1 MSKSPSGKKSPKK
14 NHKDKTMLYNDKCSK
29 LEIALT
35 LNGKTDTIFIDNKEN
50 ISAIR
55 DMVYN
60 IYYPIQGKFQLIY
73 KLKDISPFEDIPLY
87 KYFKNLM
94 KIAITVNPINTQNLL
109 SRNELSTFNNSLPD
123 VTEIDKNEAS
133 LAANQS
139 QLSNGQNPL
148 LEKDRL
154 ICNECHNKI
163 ISNFCRNCNLFLC
176 KNCSEKYSSRHH
188 DHLYVNV
195 NIANIEKSAKNYKDI
210 VSKDC
215 FMTGKKYEEY
225 REIFKDIIDEFNNN
239 KEGNI
244 SSGKDQNI
252 IKESQNED
260 NIINENANTEL
271 NNNLESINN
280 MINQDNADNNN
291 NNEEKKNEEDEN
303 NNLENNN
310 ENNDNITENKK
321 EEKNEEKIEETNNK
335 ETTKNN
341 LEEIKKNEKRT
352 VDIWLTDVNEKIEKL
367 SENIAKND
375 GSNNPNSSLILR
387 DEENN
392 YEYTYKKLQ
401 KINAEK
407 NKKDLETIFN
417 EMHEIDVN
425 IKNIDNNLEQCL
437 SNSGNSKI
445 SGKIL
450 KDLNKSLDNVIN
462 KLLKNVDIKGKIKE
476 NSSFENI

>member
-94 KIAITVNPINTQNLL
+94 KIAITVNPINTNLL

-163 ISNFCRNCNLFLC
+163 ISKFL
-176 KNCSEKYSSRHH
+176 
-188 DHLYVNV
+188 
-195 NIANIEKSAKNYKDI
+195 
-210 VSKDC
+210 SK
-215 FMTGKKYEEY
+215 
-225 REIFKDIIDEFNNN
+225 
-239 KEGNI
+239 
-244 SSGKDQNI
+244 
-252 IKESQNED
+252 
-260 NIINENANTEL
+260 L
-271 NNNLESINN
+271 
-280 MINQDNADNNN
+280 
-291 NNEEKKNEEDEN
+291 
-303 NNLENNN
+303 
-310 ENNDNITENKK
+310 
-321 EEKNEEKIEETNNK
+321 
-335 ETTKNN
+335 
-341 LEEIKKNEKRT
+341 
-352 VDIWLTDVNEKIEKL
+352 
-367 SENIAKND
+367 
-375 GSNNPNSSLILR
+375 
-387 DEENN
+387 
-392 YEYTYKKLQ
+392 
-401 KINAEK
+401 
-407 NKKDLETIFN
+407 
-417 EMHEIDVN
+417 
-425 IKNIDNNLEQCL
+425 
-437 SNSGNSKI
+437 
-445 SGKIL
+445 
-450 KDLNKSLDNVIN
+450 
-462 KLLKNVDIKGKIKE
+462 
-476 NSSFENI
+476 

>member
-210 VSKDC
+210 AGKTADYRPADHRPGSVKAAGKIEQRVRTDRSVTAAEHRSGSDRQKTS
-215 FMTGKKYEEY
+215 TGRFEGLKRRDWVPGRGDRLK
-225 REIFKDIIDEFNNN
+225 NN
-239 KEGNI
+239 KEKSNMGPAP
-244 SSGKDQNI
+244 SLRI
-252 IKESQNED
+252 IP
-260 NIINENANTEL
+260 L
-271 NNNLESINN
+271 GGLEQIG
-280 MINQDNADNNN
+280 M
-291 NNEEKKNEEDEN
+291 
-303 NNLENNN
+303 
-310 ENNDNITENKK
+310 NITAFEYGDSIVVVDCGLAFP
-321 EEKNEEKIEETNNK
+321 EDDMFGIDLVIPDTTYLEKASSSPTDMR
-335 ETTKNN
+335 TT
-341 LEEIKKNEKRT
+341 
-352 VDIWLTDVNEKIEKL
+352 
-367 SENIAKND
+367 
-375 GSNNPNSSLILR
+375 
-387 DEENN
+387 
-392 YEYTYKKLQ
+392 
-401 KINAEK
+401 
-407 NKKDLETIFN
+407 
-417 EMHEIDVN
+417 
-425 IKNIDNNLEQCL
+425 
-437 SNSGNSKI
+437 
-445 SGKIL
+445 
-450 KDLNKSLDNVIN
+450 
-462 KLLKNVDIKGKIKE
+462 
-476 NSSFENI
+476 